1 VALHH
6 ARSIGAVIAAIA
18 LLLSGT
24 ASGAQTVGVNAHPL
38 WSGVD
43 AAELRHQLDLAHAA
57 GAGIVRV
64 DVGWSSLE
72 MTGQGQVSSGYLSRL
87 DELVEEAQAH
97 GIRLMLT
104 LSDAPCWASSAPAQ
118 LKDGCSGAWW
128 DRGVQRYAPVSP
140 QDYANAMAFL
150 VSRYG
155 DRVYAWETWNEPN
168 SGVYFVAADPAVEY
182 ATLVSTTYRTVK
194 AVDASARLV
203 AGAVMQSDYEF
214 VDRLYAAGIKGS
226 FDALSIHPYCED
238 RSPLDLGGAIRLS
251 FIRGVPAVREVML
264 RNGDDKPMWLT
275 EFGWSTAVTRRTPD
289 PSRNGVDEE
298 TQAAYIARAI
308 QQLPR
313 WPYVAGAIVYTLMD
327 PGGDPTV
334 LNDNYGLVRFDGT
347 PKPGYAAFKAAA
359 DVVQSGDGTVP
370 PYIDG
375 A

>member
-1 VALHH
+1 VALHNV
-6 ARSIGAVIAAIA
+6 RSIGAVIAATA

-24 ASGAQTVGVNAHPL
+24 TSGAQTVGINMHPL

-43 AAELRHQLDLAHAA
+43 AAEVRHQLDLAHAA

-72 MTGQGQVSSGYLSRL
+72 MTGKGQISSGYLSRL
-87 DELVEEAQAH
+87 DDLVEEAQGH

-104 LSDAPCWASSAPAQ
+104 LSDAPCWASSAPSQ
-118 LKDGCSGAWW
+118 LKDGCAGAWW
-128 DRGVQRYAPVSP
+128 DRGVQRYAPVSA

-168 SGVYFVAADPAVEY
+168 SPEYFVAADPAVEY
-182 ATLVSTTYRTVK
+182 AALVRTTYRTVK
-194 AVDASARLV
+194 ALDPSARLI
-203 AGAVMQSDYEF
+203 AGAVMQSDHEF

-238 RSPLDLGGAIRLS
+238 RSPLDLGGDIRLS
-251 FIRGVPAVREVML
+251 YIGGVPAVREVML
-264 RNGDDKPMWLT
+264 RHGDDKPMWLT
-275 EFGWSTAVTRRTPD
+275 EFGWSTTTTRGTPERW
-289 PSRNGVDEE
+289 RNGVDEE
-298 TQAAYIARAI
+298 TQAAYIATAI

-313 WPYVAGAIVYTLMD
+313 WPYVAGAIDYTLID
-327 PGGDPTV
+327 PGGDPTR

-347 PKPGYAAFKAAA
+347 PKPAYESFRLAAG
-359 DVVQSGDGTVP
+359 SIGGTP
-370 PYIDG
+370 
-375 A
+375 